1 MTPVPQV
8 RASAYLPFVQFAEK
22 LGARCEKAIDDEL
35 LPAVV
40 YRDEE
45 ALVPMYLAHAFLART
60 ARRAGAANL
69 GYAVADQAR
78 IEGLGDLGRSLVRS
92 LTLHDALG
100 KLHRQFADYSS
111 AEHIWWTRSGA
122 KVLFLHRHV
131 YDTGPG
137 RREAQQCALL
147 LMRDL
152 IRHVAGS
159 DWQPGEVLI
168 TPGHDVPATQQAFE
182 TDNVRRSAT
191 CGFAYPAEFLSQPF
205 ERFRAGFRAG
215 EYASAAFKASAPAA
229 DFVGSVKQTIA
240 ALMDDGRCHLS
251 VVAEAMDTHPRTLQ
265 RNLSECHHQY
275 SDLLA
280 EVRFEAA
287 TKLLEDPHRKVIDIA
302 FDLGYSDPANFTR
315 AFRQWTGIS
324 PSDFREV
331 RADITATGVLSGVG
345 PVAK

>member
-8 RASAYLPFVQFAEK
+8 RASAYLPFVEFAEK
-22 LGARCEKAIDDEL
+22 HGARCDRAIDDEL

-40 YRDEE
+40 RRDEE
-45 ALVPMYLAHAFLART
+45 ALVPMHLAHAFLAKT
-60 ARRAGAANL
+60 ARSAGVANL

-78 IEGLGDLGRSLVRS
+78 IEGLGDFGRSLARS

-100 KLHRQFADYSS
+100 KLRRQFADYSS
-111 AEHIWWTRSGA
+111 AEQIWPTRSGA

-152 IRHVAGS
+152 IRHVAGP

-168 TPGHDVPATQQAFE
+168 TPDHDVPATQEAFE
-182 TDNVRRSAT
+182 TNNVRQTAS
-191 CGFAYPAEFLSQPF
+191 CGFAFPAEFLSQPF
-205 ERFRAGFRAG
+205 ERFRAENRDLTAFEASVPGAGFVR
-215 EYASAAFKASAPAA
+215 
-229 DFVGSVKQTIA
+229 SVKETIA
-240 ALMDDGRCHLS
+240 ALIVEGRCHLS
-251 VVAEAMDTHPRTLQ
+251 VLAEVLGTHPRTLQ

-275 SDLLA
+275 SDILA

-287 TKLLEDPHRKVIDIA
+287 TKLLEDPHRKVIEIA
-302 FDLGYSDPANFTR
+302 FDLGYTDPANFTR

-324 PSDFREV
+324 PSDFREARESNAKPFRV
-331 RADITATGVLSGVG
+331 RLS
-345 PVAK
+345 P